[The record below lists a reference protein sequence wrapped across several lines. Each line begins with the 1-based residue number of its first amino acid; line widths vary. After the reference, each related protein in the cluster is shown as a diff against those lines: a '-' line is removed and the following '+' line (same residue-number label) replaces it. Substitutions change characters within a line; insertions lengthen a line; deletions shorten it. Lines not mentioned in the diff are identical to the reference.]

1 MAVYTSDKTE
11 RLNLRL
17 TKEQMEF
24 VLKMSEI
31 TGLSPSE
38 YLRSAI
44 QAMMYGW
51 KKSEEKMD
59 RIAEAGREMIGKL
72 EKEGVA
78 RLENDKT
85 DIDNQLQ

>member
-1 MAVYTSDKTE
+1 MAMYTSDKTE

-17 TKEQMEF
+17 TKEQMAF

-31 TGLSPSE
+31 TGLTPSE

-51 KKSEEKMD
+51 AKSEERLDKL
-59 RIAEAGREMIGKL
+59 AETGEEMVKDYVKG
-72 EKEGVA
+72 EVA

-85 DIDNQLQ
+85 DINSKL